1 MHEKKLQKLKVY
13 EKSCMGSSHRLGETW
28 MSFQDKTRT
37 FHKIP
42 KNIWLLVNISEM
54 KKHFFSAGDLQQA
67 IPLKEEEEVEEGA
80 SC

>member
-1 MHEKKLQKLKVY
+1 MHEKKLQKLKKH
-13 EKSCMGSSHRLGETW
+13 EKSCMGSTGSGRLGSHSKTKREFFIK
-28 MSFQDKTRT
+28 FQK
-37 FHKIP
+37 K
-42 KNIWLLVNISEM
+42 IWLLVNNSEM